1 MITSI
6 FPESLSSLSDEALW
20 ALFDE
25 THALLEELPLGSWER
40 GITLA
45 NLRVVQD
52 AIDERRR
59 LKATTPVR

>member
-6 FPESLSSLSDEALW
+6 SPETLRKMSDDALW

-25 THALLEELPLGSWER
+25 AHVLLEELPLGSWER
-40 GITLA
+40 GIAFA
-45 NLRVVQD
+45 NLRVLQD
-52 AIDERRR
+52 ALDERRR

>member
-6 FPESLSSLSDEALW
+6 SPETLCSLSDEALW
-20 ALFDE
+20 SLFDE
-25 THALLEELPLGSWER
+25 TNILLEELPLGSWER
-40 GITLA
+40 GIALA

-52 AIDERRR
+52 AIGERRR